1 MFGFF
6 PSTFL
11 ITANFGNEQHVLEGV
26 PVDGSVIAG
35 GMTHYSFDMSQIN
48 GGTVDIDVAATNG
61 LPAIYV
67 SMKNVPTAVQ
77 GGYDYKA
84 ASSFSG
90 THLTIDSAAAC
101 GLPGAEKPCIMHI
114 GVFGDWS
121 AGYTLLVTLGG
132 GGRNINLING
142 RSISAN
148 LADDKYAYYTMVV
161 PDKEMDLIIT
171 VQPFSG
177 DSDLYVSNEPW
188 QTQPNATNYKWRARA
203 AGVDSVA
210 LHDVEPGNYYIGPH
224 TTQQTH
230 FFAAL
235 PFRGPGSLLSFFFFF
250 LRVFACFCFS
260 RFFFFHVLPGVHGFS
275 ACRYSITGFVDNEL
289 TSLAAASVTWAAMY
303 ARSRRTAAL
312 RLI

>member
-11 ITANFGNEQHVLEGV
+11 ITANFGNEQRVLEGV

-35 GMTHYSFDMSQIN
+35 GMTHYSFDMSQIS
-48 GGTVDIDVAATNG
+48 GGSVDIDVAATNG

-90 THLTIDSAAAC
+90 THLTVDSAAAC
-101 GLPGAEKPCIMHI
+101 ALPNAEKPCIMHI

-161 PDKEMDLIIT
+161 PDRQMDLIIT

-210 LHDVEPGNYYIGPH
+210 LHDVEPGNYYIGHRRQNTISPNAFPVAF
-224 TTQQTH
+224 H
-230 FFAAL
+230 FLASVA
-235 PFRGPGSLLSFFFFF
+235 GSLTLCCFSCFIC
-250 LRVFACFCFS
+250 RCFCSASAFFIS
-260 RFFFFHVLPGVHGFS
+260 RCARLLCVPLQYHGV
-275 ACRYSITGFVDNEL
+275 R
-289 TSLAAASVTWAAMY
+289 
-303 ARSRRTAAL
+303 
-312 RLI
+312 